1 MEISKE
7 VKKLI
12 KTSKLTGD
20 IALIIIEDI
29 KKMKE
34 IICELEKHLAK
45 ASDYLKLMDLLE
57 KAQPLYYLEEAE
69 KLDNLIYEIVA
80 EYKTG
85 IISLMDRKN
94 KTGLRTIKF
103 NPNNNVIV
111 LVLTREQ
118 IEVSDQLFKYIGLIL
133 IVK

>member
-118 IEVSDQLFKYIGLIL
+118 IEVSDQLFKYIGPIL